1 MRSSV
6 VYVPKC
12 QRATC
17 EKRANFSC
25 LCANVSTCQYMCQR
39 VSVPKSC
46 LLLAFQFFNC
56 SCQKAYQFF
65 NYFSKE
71 SFNFWIFQICL
82 TFANFKNIWA
92 VLETSSRETKNLNF
106 DFCKIPL
113 RKNLIN
119 LKPLTSFP
127 MEYVGLTERLFG
139 WCIMEL
145 NIVFYLPNFIRR
157 V

>member
-1 MRSSV
+1 MPCVPVWSTCPSV
-6 VYVPKC
+6 NVP
-12 QRATC
+12 TC

-106 DFCKIPL
+106 DFCKTQKAYQFFNYFSKEFFNFWIFQIS
-113 RKNLIN
+113 RI
-119 LKPLTSFP
+119 
-127 MEYVGLTERLFG
+127 FG
-139 WCIMEL
+139 Q
-145 NIVFYLPNFIRR
+145 F
-157 V
+157 